1 MLANN
6 NLKICR
12 TLVRRDA
19 KFHPVKYVLL
29 SCAATLVAALYTF
42 VFLLGTSVED
52 AYLLNYQYSYGSTSH
67 VLYTG
72 LTEKQADT
80 LAGNSNIKS
89 TVRLSTIRDVKFHPV
104 KYVLLSCAAMLVAA
118 LYTFVFLLGTSV
130 EDAYLLNYQ
139 YSYGSTSHVLYTGLT
154 EKQADTLAGNSNI
167 KSTVR
172 LSTIGRLSDPVIGQR
187 SVKLA
192 VADRAYAQTVL
203 SVPTVGTLPQ
213 KNGEIALDEF
223 TMDSL
228 GVPHEVGSLV
238 SIDWTDPK
246 GEEHTTAFTLCGW
259 WASPTNFS
267 EACAWITKEEAKKLL
282 PDYDEE
288 NATNVTLGVN
298 LHQSKNLEKQAE
310 RLLSQQGVSGCTYTT
325 NLAYQDAR
333 TEIAEKLARTYYM
346 PALLVVLCGYLMVY
360 SIVHVAADREH
371 LFYAELKSLGMTPRQ
386 MARTY
391 YMPALL
397 VVLCGYLMV
406 YSIVHV
412 AADREHLFYAELK
425 SLGMTPR
432 QIRQM
437 LMEQGMLVS
446 LLGMVPGW
454 LIGFVL
460 HYFITGRV
468 IIGMEENPALYFLS
482 WQPFAAA
489 FLCTAATVLLA
500 YLLPSFRLSR
510 KTPAEMTGN
519 VYARLPKRKQKADGR
534 MTLSQLAFRTLGK
547 NLLPSFRLSRKTP
560 AEMTG
565 NVYARLPKRKQK
577 ADGRMTLS
585 QLAFRTLGKNRWR
598 TLLSVVSLLLAVLL
612 LNSVWIRYI
621 SVKEDRYLS
630 SMFPWDYSLCDGSA
644 YLSQQQY
651 NEKNQGIT
659 EKTVEELKKRPE
671 ITSISA
677 LKSHE
682 VPMEAPKE
690 LIERITAFYDQPYDE
705 TQTLRETQKAFPEWL
720 DGLAKLEETGTYT
733 GLVIGMDGVY
743 LDYLQEYSPFTSGS
757 FDENTFASG
766 EFVMVGGAYHEGLS
780 SPIEGE
786 EVELMGRKFT
796 VMGSVM
802 HDETY
807 LRGTESLEA
816 AFNIVYILPME
827 AFDQLFPGQAYRQ
840 LAVNIDKGQQK
851 EFEAYLDEYEQGL
864 NRGVGVV
871 RRSEYQENFRVAR
884 PGTSGSGDRTG
895 AHRDRAD
902 EFYQYAGE

>member
-12 TLVRRDA
+12 TLVR
-19 KFHPVKYVLL
+19 
-29 SCAATLVAALYTF
+29 
-42 VFLLGTSVED
+42 
-52 AYLLNYQYSYGSTSH
+52 
-67 VLYTG
+67 
-72 LTEKQADT
+72 
-80 LAGNSNIKS
+80 
-89 TVRLSTIRDVKFHPV
+89 RDVKFHPV

-139 YSYGSTSHVLYTGLT
+139 YSYGSTSQILYTGLT

-172 LSTIGRLSDPVIGQR
+172 LSSIGRLSDPVIGQR

-192 VADRAYAQTVL
+192 VTDRAYAQTVL
-203 SVPTVGTLPQ
+203 SVPTVGTLPR

-228 GVPHEVGSLV
+228 GVPHEVGSPV
-238 SIDWTDPK
+238 SIDWTDPN

-298 LHQSKNLEKQAE
+298 LHQPKNLEEQAKF
-310 RLLSQQGVSGCTYTT
+310 LLSQQGVSGCTYTT

-333 TEIAEKLARTYYM
+333 TEMAGRQARPYYM

-360 SIVHVAADREH
+360 SIVHV
-371 LFYAELKSLGMTPRQ
+371 T
-386 MARTY
+386 
-391 YMPALL
+391 
-397 VVLCGYLMV
+397 
-406 YSIVHV
+406 
-412 AADREHLFYAELK
+412 ADREHLFYAELK

-446 LLGMVPGW
+446 LLGLAPGW
-454 LIGFVL
+454 LIGFIL

-489 FLCTAATVLLA
+489 LLCTAATVLLA

-547 NLLPSFRLSRKTP
+547 N
-560 AEMTG
+560 
-565 NVYARLPKRKQK
+565 
-577 ADGRMTLS
+577 
-585 QLAFRTLGKNRWR
+585 RWR
-598 TLLSVVSLLLAVLL
+598 TLLSVASLLLAVLL

-630 SMFPWDYSLCDGSA
+630 SVFPWDYSLCDGSA

-651 NEKNQGIT
+651 NERNQGIT

-671 ITSISA
+671 IASVSV

-682 VPMEAPKE
+682 VSMEAPKE
-690 LIERITAFYDQPYDE
+690 LVERITAFYDQPYDE

-720 DGLAKLEETGTYT
+720 DGLAKLEETGSYT

-757 FDENTFASG
+757 FEEKTFASG
-766 EFVMVGGAYHEGLS
+766 EFVLVGGAYHEGLS

-786 EVELMGRKFT
+786 EVELMGQKFT

-807 LRGTESLEA
+807 LRGTESFEA
-816 AFNIVYILPME
+816 AFNIVYILPMK

-851 EFEAYLDEYEQGL
+851 EFEVYLDEYEQGL
-864 NRGVGVV
+864 NQGVGVV

-884 PGTSGSGDRTG
+884 LNLVLPDLVIGLVLTGIALMNFINMLVSKTVSRKGEFAVYESLGMTREQLQRLLILEGIFHAGLILVILIPATILFDRFLMPKVVEAAGSWSMVYTCSFLPLWLFTAVLGILAAAVPLLCLHFLTKGSLTERM
-895 AHRDRAD
+895 R
-902 EFYQYAGE
+902 QGE